1 MRARELGQ
9 ALLRRRLIRVTALA
23 EVVERMDELDTGI
36 PEQRRQA
43 PALAGVVARLEHDVL
58 RVVAARLGR
67 EDARG

>member
-1 MRARELGQ
+1 MRVSELGL

-23 EVVERMDELDTGI
+23 EVVERIDELETGM

-43 PALAGVVARLEHDVL
+43 PALAGVLDRLEHDVMS
-58 RVVAARLGR
+58 VVAARLGT

>member
-1 MRARELGQ
+1 VRASELGL

-23 EVVERMDELDTGI
+23 EVVERIDELETGM

-43 PALAGVVARLEHDVL
+43 PALAGVLDRLEHDVMS
-58 RVVAARLGR
+58 VVAARLGP